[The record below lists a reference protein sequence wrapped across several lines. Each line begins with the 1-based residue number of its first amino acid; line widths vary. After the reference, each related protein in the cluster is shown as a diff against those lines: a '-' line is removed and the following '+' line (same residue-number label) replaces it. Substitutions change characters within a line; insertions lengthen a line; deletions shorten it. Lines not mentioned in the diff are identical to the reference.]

1 MTHKKTFENLWNEE
15 CLNIGSSKSRY
26 AKKRAKIRQAFDD
39 REFNDILREM
49 YIDQKMSGQE
59 ISDAIFE
66 KSGEKISSRS
76 IQRNLKRIVEMRSA
90 KEGFRNAVQRNKV
103 QWHYKAIKTAQKRK
117 MNPKLRMEILE
128 RDGKKCQICGGRE
141 FLEVDHKKA
150 LALGGE
156 TKRDNLWTL
165 CHECNVGKALLHNKK

>member
-1 MTHKKTFENLWNEE
+1 MTHKTITELQNEE
-15 CLNIGSSKSRY
+15 CLNIGSSKFRY
-26 AKKRAKIRQAFDD
+26 AKRRAKIRQAFDD
-39 REFNDILREM
+39 REFEDILREM

-90 KEGFRNAVQRNKV
+90 KEGFRNAVARNKV
-103 QWHYKAIKTAQKRK
+103 KWHLKAVKTAQQRK

-128 RDGKKCQICGGRE
+128 RDGKKCQICGGMD

-156 TKRDNLWTL
+156 TKRENLWTL
-165 CHECNVGKALLHNKK
+165 CHECNVGKALLHEER

>member
-1 MTHKKTFENLWNEE
+1 MTHKTFEELWNEE

-26 AKKRAKIRQAFDD
+26 AKTRARIRQAFDD
-39 REFNDILREM
+39 REFSEILCEM
-49 YIDQKMSGQE
+49 YVNLKMSGQE

-66 KSGEKISSRS
+66 KSGEKISPRS
-76 IQRNLKRIVEMRSA
+76 IQRNLKQIVSMRNA
-90 KEGFRNAVQRNKV
+90 GEAFRNAISRNRV
-103 QWHYKAIKTAQKRK
+103 QWHYKAVKAASKRK

-128 RDGKKCQICGGRE
+128 RDGKKCQICGGRD

-156 TKRDNLWTL
+156 TKRENLWTL
-165 CHECNVGKALLHNKK
+165 CHECNVGKALLHEER